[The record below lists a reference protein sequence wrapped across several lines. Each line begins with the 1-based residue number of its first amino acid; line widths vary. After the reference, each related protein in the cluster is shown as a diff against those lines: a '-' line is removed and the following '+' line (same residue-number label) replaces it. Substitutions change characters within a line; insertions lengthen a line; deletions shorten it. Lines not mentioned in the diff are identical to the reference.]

1 MQIYF
6 DPDVAQFFREYAK
19 TKERSFAQVIRE
31 AVLEKKKKL
40 EKKSGKMKLFPKKI
54 KEPYKSLFA
63 NLKKIEEEFRDAPYH
78 HPELSDDK
86 LLYG

>member
-19 TKERSFAQVIRE
+19 KKDRSFAQIIRE
-31 AVLEKKKKL
+31 AVLEKKIKL
-40 EKKSGKMKLFPKKI
+40 EKKSVKMKLVLKKMN
-54 KEPYKSLFA
+54 EPYKSLLTK
-63 NLKKIEEEFRDAPYH
+63 LKKIEEEFRDAPYY
-78 HPELSDDK
+78 HPKLSDDE